1 MHVRKTVGIS
11 CCLILAAGCTIC
23 QDPYYDCGPVWSR
36 GRCQNCDPDYR
47 SGSVLNRHAP
57 GTVVA
62 QDAPRTGKPARTAAD
77 GSLESKSRPRTATV
91 AQQPLPKRS
100 PAARQAAEASAGGDA
115 APRTLP
121 PKTPPSGTVAAPAG
135 TKEGDTRVLSIT
147 DRRVD
152 EAQPAAKA
160 LAAGRK
166 LAPRTA
172 EQPSQYLGGWRAVA
186 PRQDTPETASQPRE
200 VER

>member
-36 GRCQNCDPDYR
+36 GRCQNCDPNYR

-77 GSLESKSRPRTATV
+77 GSQESKSRPARR
-91 AQQPLPKRS
+91 PLPSNRFLS
-100 PAARQAAEASAGGDA
+100 AR
-115 APRTLP
+115 RL
-121 PKTPPSGTVAAPAG
+121 
-135 TKEGDTRVLSIT
+135 L
-147 DRRVD
+147 DRR
-152 EAQPAAKA
+152 PRRR
-160 LAAGRK
+160 LAAMPRPGHCRPRLRRRERWLRPRGPRRATRAFSRLPIAAWMKPSRQQKRWQPRRK